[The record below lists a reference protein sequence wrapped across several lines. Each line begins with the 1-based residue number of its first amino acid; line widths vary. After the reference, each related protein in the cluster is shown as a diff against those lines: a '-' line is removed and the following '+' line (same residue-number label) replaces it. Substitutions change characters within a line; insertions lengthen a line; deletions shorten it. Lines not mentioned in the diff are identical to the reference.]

1 MKNMIEF
8 VEPEHHILQR
18 KSADLP
24 AYWAAW
30 GAFAKS
36 MAESGL
42 MCHVNH
48 NNSHVRAAHAD
59 R

>member
-1 MKNMIEF
+1 MKYVMLF
-8 VEPEHHILQR
+8 AKPEHHILQR
-18 KSADLP
+18 KSVDLP
-24 AYWAAW
+24 AYWPAW

-48 NNSHVRAAHAD
+48 NNSRVRAAHAD